1 MTHYSQV
8 GPAVFA
14 QIKGGHKI
22 IEPRINDAAH
32 QRVRLGD
39 LVIITNRETREELV
53 AKVVGVLRYASFDEL
68 FAAFPPRYFGIEDM
82 ASIKRQVDR
91 WYSPAVQ
98 QAHSALGIKLHVLK
112 SA

>member
-14 QIKGGHKI
+14 QIKGGHKV

-32 QRVRLGD
+32 QRIRLGD
-39 LVIITNRETREELV
+39 LVIITNRESREELV
-53 AKVVGVLRYASFDEL
+53 AKVVGVLRYPSFDEL
-68 FAAFPPRYFGIEDM
+68 FAAFPSRYFGVDDV
-82 ASIKRQVDR
+82 AAIKKQVNS
-91 WYSPAVQ
+91 WYLPSVQ
-98 QAHSALGIKLHVLK
+98 QTHSALGIKLHVLK